1 MEASSAHCRAQEAR
15 QRELADNAI
24 LDNVRAIATTA
35 ANAWHREAL
44 SADRREARRE
54 SARQLAEQRSLEAAA
69 AAVQHA
75 LEDHISDSDS
85 DSDGQQWSEYPDT
98 GLATNLDRSDHS

>member
-15 QRELADNAI
+15 PRELADNAI

-75 LEDHISDSDS
+75 LEDHITDD
-85 DSDGQQWSEYPDT
+85 DGQQWSEYPDT

>member
-15 QRELADNAI
+15 QRELADNAV
-24 LDNVRAIATTA
+24 LDNVRDIATTA

-69 AAVQHA
+69 AAAIRAPSENRVA
-75 LEDHISDSDS
+75 DN
-85 DSDGQQWSEYPDT
+85 DGRQWSEYPDT
-98 GLATNLDRSDHS
+98 GFASNLD